1 MKNGYSY
8 NYSRYW
14 HGYIIFLK
22 PLLIFFDYSTIRIIL
37 CFVIILLGLICL
49 WLIYKKIGLLQMLAT
64 LYTMIMISFQ
74 IIGMS
79 VQYFSVFLIAMA
91 FSIYFL
97 CRKDYESNVGVIFF
111 AIGGITAVMDLFTTP
126 LITLGIPLIIYIA
139 LEQKNRKV
147 KIVETL
153 KIIALWLT
161 GYAAVWGTKWIIGE
175 IMGSQT
181 ISGAIKSIIVRTGVA
196 DEGISIWETFKVNIN
211 VIKEPILFSIIICLC
226 VLELKIILKI
236 ILNKNSFKLDKINNY
251 IIIAILPFVWY
262 ILTKQHAYIHEKF
275 TYRILSITILAI
287 SFAVINIGKIN
298 LKNKRNENN
307 ETK

>member
-1 MKNGYSY
+1 
-8 NYSRYW
+8 
-14 HGYIIFLK
+14 
-22 PLLIFFDYSTIRIIL
+22 
-37 CFVIILLGLICL
+37 
-49 WLIYKKIGLLQMLAT
+49 MLAT

-74 IIGMS
+74 IVGMS

-111 AIGGITAVMDLFTTP
+111 TIGGITAVMDFFTTP
-126 LITLGIPLIIYIA
+126 LITLGIPLIIYIT

-153 KIIALWLT
+153 KIITLWLT
-161 GYAAVWGTKWIIGE
+161 GYAAVWGTKWVIGE
-175 IMGSQT
+175 IMGCQT
-181 ISGAIKSIIVRTGVA
+181 ISEAINSIIVRTGVA
-196 DEGISIWETFKVNIN
+196 DEEISIWETFKANIN
-211 VIKEPILFSIIICLC
+211 IIKEPILFSTIIWLC
-226 VLELKIILKI
+226 IFVLKIL
-236 ILNKNSFKLDKINNY
+236 LNKDSLKLDKINNY
-251 IIIAILPFVWY
+251 IIIAILPFIWY
-262 ILTKQHAYIHEKF
+262 ILTKQHSYIHAKF